1 MKAEAYLVEEKE
13 LEGVPVVLRS
23 YRIGGVFY
31 AHVENKDPGATI
43 ARSEGT
49 TREEATELALNK
61 ARARLKV

>member
-23 YRIGGVFY
+23 YRIGDIYY

-43 ARSEGT
+43 ARGEGSS
-49 TREEATELALNK
+49 REAARELALTK
-61 ARARLKV
+61 ARARLKG